1 MRAVRFEGTGLLVER
16 DVVTPRP
23 GPGEVLVTVAAAGIC
38 HSDAHY
44 RASSPAPAR
53 IPVTLGHEVAGTI
66 ADVGPGIASSRIG
79 ERVAVH
85 YVVSCGTCVR
95 CLAGHEQFCA
105 SYGMVGN
112 TRDGGF
118 AESVVVPGANVV
130 RIPDRVPTDQAAI
143 MMCSTATALHA
154 LRRGRV
160 QPGETVA
167 VLGVGG
173 LGQSAVRLA
182 VALRAGRVI
191 AIDLDPARL
200 AAAAATGAVAIDA
213 ADRAAVAAIAGS
225 VDVAVEMVGSAEVY
239 ASAIGLL
246 AKGGRAVAV
255 GLSRGAVAVEPYGGL
270 VAGEIELI
278 GSNDHTRGEAVE
290 VLDLAAAGHIDLAA
304 VITETV
310 ELSGAAINAVLDR
323 LDAFGPGTRSVVV
336 PR

>member
-1 MRAVRFEGTGLLVER
+1 MRAVRFEGSGPLREHEVE
-16 DVVTPRP
+16 TPQP
-23 GPGEVLVTVAAAGIC
+23 GPGDVLVRVAAAGIC

-44 RASSPAPAR
+44 RASSPAPGR
-53 IPVTLGHEVAGTI
+53 IPVTLGHEIAGTI
-66 ADVGPGIASSRIG
+66 ADVGRGVAGSRIG

-85 YVVSCGTCVR
+85 YVVSCGACPSCV
-95 CLAGHEQFCA
+95 AGREQFCSTYA
-105 SYGMVGN
+105 MVGN
-112 TRDGGF
+112 TRDGGL
-118 AESVVVPGANVV
+118 AQYVLIPAANAVPVPG
-130 RIPDRVPTDQAAI
+130 PVPMDQAAI

-167 VLGVGG
+167 VFGAGG

-182 VALRAGRVI
+182 LALGAGRVI
-191 AIDLDPARL
+191 AVDLDPVRL
-200 AAAAATGAVAIDA
+200 ATAAAAGASAIDA
-213 ADRAAVAAIAGS
+213 ADHAAVAAIAGS

-239 ASAIGLL
+239 ATSIGVL

-278 GSNDHTRGEAVE
+278 GSNDHTRGEVVE
-290 VLDLAAAGHIDLAA
+290 VLDLAATGRLDLSG

-310 ELSGAAINAVLDR
+310 GLSAAAINAVLDR

-336 PR
+336 PG